1 MATAGSLPSQAA
13 DETAPAD
20 PIFVGGTGRS
30 GTTIVG
36 ALIAEHPRYAGLPFE
51 VRVHISAAE
60 LTVRKKRS
68 MEWMREQSLARHRS
82 HLHRILDEPTLIRLL
97 DRFEEGIEDGVATE
111 AAEEFIRGVMGP
123 VAEREGKPAWVE
135 MTPLNS
141 MWTGWLL
148 EAFPGSKHVH
158 MLRDGRDVAVSVAAA
173 WGRQEAPEALDWW
186 GRRIARIGE
195 EIEGLPA
202 DSVLT
207 VDFEQLVREQR
218 EERYLELV
226 EFLGLED
233 DPAMRRFFEQRMVA
247 DRANIGRW
255 RRDLDAEEQVALSEQ
270 YERILESLSERQ
282 IGWLS
287 DIAER
292 V

>member
-1 MATAGSLPSQAA
+1 MATPGSSRPESADANAA
-13 DETAPAD
+13 AEPV
-20 PIFVGGTGRS
+20 FVGGTGRS

-51 VRVHISAAE
+51 VRAHISAAE
-60 LTVRKKRS
+60 VTVRKKRT
-68 MEWMREQSLARHRS
+68 MEWMREQTLARHRS
-82 HLHRILDEPTLIRLL
+82 HLHQILDENALIRLL
-97 DRFEEGIEDGVATE
+97 DRFEEGIEDGVAN
-111 AAEEFIRGVMGP
+111 AAAKEFISGVMGP
-123 VAEREGKPAWVE
+123 VAEREGKPGWVE

-141 MWTGWLL
+141 MWTSWLL
-148 EAFPGSKHVH
+148 EAFPGSKHIH

-186 GRRIARIGE
+186 GRRIARIAE
-195 EIEGLPA
+195 EIDGLPA

-207 VDFEQLVREQR
+207 VDFEQLVRDQR
-218 EERYLELV
+218 EEGYLELI
-226 EFLGLED
+226 EFLGLEAD
-233 DPAMRRFFEQRMVA
+233 RSTRRFFEQQMVA

-255 RRDLDAEEQVALSEQ
+255 RRDLDREEQAALSEQ
-270 YERILESLSERQ
+270 YERILESLSELQ

-287 DIAER
+287 KMTER